1 MTDNNQR
8 PDAYSGIPWV
18 NVTPT
23 QARAHPKGQLGV
35 ILYVIIAYLVLS
47 GLFKLW
53 AFGTAGYPI
62 GVIALG
68 ATLPLVTGLGLWA
81 RMPWA
86 IVVAIIMAG
95 FTLYAFARNIGANPD
110 FLLLADALVAV
121 GMIFYL
127 IEGDRPNLIY
137 RHRYRKYS
145 ALKDE

>member
-1 MTDNNQR
+1 MTDNNER

-18 NVTPT
+18 NVTPQ
-23 QARAHPKGQLGV
+23 QARALPQGNLGL
-35 ILYVIIAYLVLS
+35 ILYLIIAYLIVT

-53 AFGTAGYPI
+53 AFSAAGYPL
-62 GVIALG
+62 GVIVLG
-68 ATLPLVTGLGLWA
+68 AALPILTGLGLWA

-86 IVVAIIMAG
+86 IIVAIIMAG
-95 FTLYAFARNIGANPD
+95 FTLYAFARNVGTDPS

-127 IEGDRPNLIY
+127 VEGDRPNLIY

-145 ALKDE
+145 AVKDE